1 MHDVEPLS
9 PEDATLLCATPPEAQ
24 LQIGALCCFE
34 GGPLRDTDGGLRL
47 DDLRDHVAACIHL
60 IPRFR
65 QRVRHVPFGLARP
78 VWIDDVD
85 FDLSHHV
92 HDAVLPAPGGPAEL
106 RRFVADL
113 LGRPLDPDHPL
124 WDLWLIDGLDDGNVA
139 VVLRAHHVVADGLSL
154 LRAAIALLDF
164 DADPSPDPPPDP
176 WTAASEPCPAAL
188 AIGALAHRRRRQL
201 ELLVD
206 AGRAVLDP
214 RRPLSLAT
222 SILTGV
228 TAPPTAPRTALTGR
242 VGTRRDFLWASVSLE
257 SMHRLARSRGV
268 TINDVVLA
276 AVTGALRRHMGDEPG
291 PSMDRAPKVLVPIGD
306 AADGHGGNRFSFV
319 VAGLPVHLEDPGAVL
334 DHVHREMSTRKT
346 SGQARRMLR
355 LFSVV
360 DLLPVP
366 LLRATAPGVL
376 ARQPLVNLAVTDL
389 PGSEA
394 SLYLLGSRLLAMHP
408 IVSGVGNIA
417 CIVGVLSYGDRL
429 GIGLT
434 VDPDVVRDPDRF
446 MADLIG
452 ASNELCGLAAP

>member
-85 FDLSHHV
+85 FDLSRHI

-154 LRAAIALLDF
+154 LRAATALLDF

-176 WTAASEPCPAAL
+176 
-188 AIGALAHRRRRQL
+188 
-201 ELLVD
+201 
-206 AGRAVLDP
+206 
-214 RRPLSLAT
+214 
-222 SILTGV
+222 
-228 TAPPTAPRTALTGR
+228 
-242 VGTRRDFLWASVSLE
+242 
-257 SMHRLARSRGV
+257 
-268 TINDVVLA
+268 
-276 AVTGALRRHMGDEPG
+276 
-291 PSMDRAPKVLVPIGD
+291 
-306 AADGHGGNRFSFV
+306 
-319 VAGLPVHLEDPGAVL
+319 
-334 DHVHREMSTRKT
+334 
-346 SGQARRMLR
+346 
-355 LFSVV
+355 
-360 DLLPVP
+360 
-366 LLRATAPGVL
+366 
-376 ARQPLVNLAVTDL
+376 
-389 PGSEA
+389 
-394 SLYLLGSRLLAMHP
+394 
-408 IVSGVGNIA
+408 
-417 CIVGVLSYGDRL
+417 
-429 GIGLT
+429 
-434 VDPDVVRDPDRF
+434 
-446 MADLIG
+446 
-452 ASNELCGLAAP
+452 